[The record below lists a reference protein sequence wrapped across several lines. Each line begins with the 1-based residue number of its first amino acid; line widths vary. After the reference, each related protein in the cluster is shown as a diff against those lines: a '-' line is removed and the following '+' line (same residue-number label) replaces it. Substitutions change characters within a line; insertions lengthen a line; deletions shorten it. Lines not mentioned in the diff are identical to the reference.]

1 MSQITIVSHDADGVA
16 LVRADAIVHEG
27 LATIAKPIGVG
38 AIAKATGKK
47 AALVKAEHYAQH
59 GAALA
64 IAATATGKGRA
75 ATVAAYAGAE
85 LAAIVNTHGMIDYP
99 RAMATVCMLLG
110 EPYTYSEATRA
121 DGQRIVKRAEW
132 VALGDYITAGL
143 AGEQAKAKRTR
154 YTDAAKV
161 WNAIQG
167 RADSIRDAIAA
178 KKAEAIAE

>member
-1 MSQITIVSHDADGVA
+1 MNPLAIVSHDAEGHA

-27 LATIAKPIGVG
+27 FATIAKPIGVG
-38 AIAKATGKK
+38 AIAEATGKK
-47 AALVKAEHYAQH
+47 VGLVKAEHYAKH

-64 IAATATGKGRA
+64 LAATATGKGRA

-85 LAAIVNTHGMIDYP
+85 LNAIVNAHGMIEYP

-110 EPYTYSEATRA
+110 EPYTYGESTRA
-121 DGQRIVKRAEW
+121 DGARIVKRAEW
-132 VALGDYITAGL
+132 LKLGDYITAGL

-161 WNAIQG
+161 WNSVQA
-167 RADSIRDAIAA
+167 RADAVRAAIAP
-178 KKAEAIAE
+178 KAEAITA

>member
-1 MSQITIVSHDADGVA
+1 MNPLAIVSHDAEGHA

-27 LATIAKPIGVG
+27 FATISKPIGLG

-47 AALVKAEHYAQH
+47 SSLVKAEHYAKQ

-64 IAATATGKGRA
+64 LAATATGKGRA

-99 RAMATVCMLLG
+99 RAMATVCMALG
-110 EPYTYSEATRA
+110 EPYTFGEATRA
-121 DGQRIVKRAEW
+121 DGQRIVKRSEW
-132 VALGDYITAGL
+132 LALGDYITAGL
-143 AGEQAKAKRTR
+143 NTEQAKAKRTR

-161 WNAIQG
+161 WNSVQG
-167 RADSIRDAIAA
+167 RADGVREALKAVAA
-178 KKAEAIAE
+178 